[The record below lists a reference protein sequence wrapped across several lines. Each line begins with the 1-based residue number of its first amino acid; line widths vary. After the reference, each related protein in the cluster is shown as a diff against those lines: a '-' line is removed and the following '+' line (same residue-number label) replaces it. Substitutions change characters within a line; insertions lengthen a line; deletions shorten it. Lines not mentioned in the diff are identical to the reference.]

1 MSGIVMALYLGEPE
15 PSDLTLHEIRT
26 PGYRRMPVR
35 VDAAPVSEEYPVHL
49 TFMADFGPYGEPWEF
64 THCGLISGK
73 GVFIRAK
80 DLGHVFMYSASD
92 VTVSYA
98 LKVKLDDDESWLS

>member
-15 PSDLTLHEIRT
+15 PSDLTLHEIRV

-35 VDAAPVSEEYPVHL
+35 VDA
-49 TFMADFGPYGEPWEF
+49 F
-64 THCGLISGK
+64 TYCALISGK